1 MDSGKDLNNEE
12 CIISSLRQ
20 VQKRKD
26 DHVLQKPKVV
36 AVLTDSCY
44 DEDGTNLSR
53 LHETWDI
60 PKSKI
65 YEPHITLAALY
76 WNKEVASLM
85 G

>member
-1 MDSGKDLNNEE
+1 MNNEE
-12 CIISSLRQ
+12 CIIITLRQ

-26 DHVLQKPKVV
+26 DHVLQNPKLV
-36 AVLTDSCY
+36 AVLTDFCY
-44 DEDGTNLSR
+44 GEDGTNLSR
-53 LHETWDI
+53 LRETRDI

-65 YEPHITLAALY
+65 YEPHILAALY

>member
-1 MDSGKDLNNEE
+1 MNNEE
-12 CIISSLRQ
+12 CIIITLRQ

-36 AVLTDSCY
+36 AVLTDACY
-44 DEDGTNLSR
+44 DEGGTNLSMLR
-53 LHETWDI
+53 ETWDI

-65 YEPHITLAALY
+65 YEPHINLAALY
-76 WNKEVASLM
+76 WNKDVASLM

>member
-1 MDSGKDLNNEE
+1 MNNEE
-12 CIISSLRQ
+12 CIIITLRQ

-53 LHETWDI
+53 LRETWDI
-60 PKSKI
+60 L
-65 YEPHITLAALY
+65 TLAALY

>member
-12 CIISSLRQ
+12 CIIITLGQ
-20 VQKRKD
+20 V
-26 DHVLQKPKVV
+26 QKPKVV
-36 AVLTDSCY
+36 AVLTDACY

-53 LHETWDI
+53 LRETWDI

>member
-1 MDSGKDLNNEE
+1 MAR
-12 CIISSLRQ
+12 LRVHLMPLCQ
-20 VQKRKD
+20 VHERKD

-36 AVLTDSCY
+36 AVFTDSCY

-53 LHETWDI
+53 LRETWDI
-60 PKSKI
+60 PQSKI

>member
-12 CIISSLRQ
+12 CIIISLRQ

-26 DHVLQKPKVV
+26 NHVFPKPKVV

-53 LHETWDI
+53 LRET
-60 PKSKI
+60 
-65 YEPHITLAALY
+65 
-76 WNKEVASLM
+76 
-85 G
+85 

>member
-12 CIISSLRQ
+12 CIIITLRQ

-36 AVLTDSCY
+36 AVLTDACY

-65 YEPHITLAALY
+65 YEPHILAALY

>member
-1 MDSGKDLNNEE
+1 MTFMPRLQVHLM
-12 CIISSLRQ
+12 SLCQ
-20 VQKRKD
+20 VHERKY

-36 AVLTDSCY
+36 AVLTDACY

-53 LHETWDI
+53 LRETWDI

-65 YEPHITLAALY
+65 YEPHILAALY